1 MPIAVITGRLYDD
14 AMFKEMYDA
23 AKGKGK
29 AVLWLRPDLSIPTPP
44 LGPEYGKHL
53 VGRMKACLGR
63 LEEEGKLGEER
74 GEGAVVMF

>member
-1 MPIAVITGRLYDD
+1 
-14 AMFKEMYDA
+14 
-23 AKGKGK
+23 
-29 AVLWLRPDLSIPTPP
+29 
-44 LGPEYGKHL
+44 L